1 MFSSSSGK
9 SGGSANL
16 NQNFVRLNMKVKSY
30 RRKGKGMT
38 GGQFKRME
46 WKRKMA
52 ARSASHGDKCFK
64 CGESGHW
71 ANKCPGK
78 NEWLLE
84 N

>member
-1 MFSSSSGK
+1 
-9 SGGSANL
+9 
-16 NQNFVRLNMKVKSY
+16 MKVKSY

-78 NEWLLE
+78 MKNYLKNLKFHKYCNFFYQNACEV
-84 N
+84 NF